1 MDTIRLET
9 VESTN
14 LYGKEHLAEL
24 ADKTI
29 VHALRQT
36 CGRGRLQRS
45 WVDLGEGNLFMSF
58 VLKPSNSFDEVFSNL
73 TQYLSVQLCKILE
86 EYGLNPQIKWPNDVL
101 IDGKKTA
108 GILSETVMQ
117 GCKFKGLILGVGVNL
132 RADADSVKKITDK
145 EVTALNIEL
154 GKTIDLDSFRESLC
168 KAFFSEYD
176 EFLKS
181 GFEMIKTDYLKRACF
196 LEKEICVKVFDK
208 EKQGIAKSI
217 TDKGEL
223 VLCENNKDFVLT
235 IGDIL

>member
-86 EYGLNPQIKWPNDVL
+86 EYGLKPQIKWPNDVL
-101 IDGKKTA
+101 IDGKKIA

-145 EVTALNIEL
+145 EVTALNNEL
-154 GKTIDLDSFRESLC
+154 GKTIDLDNFRESL
-168 KAFFSEYD
+168 
-176 EFLKS
+176 
-181 GFEMIKTDYLKRACF
+181 
-196 LEKEICVKVFDK
+196 
-208 EKQGIAKSI
+208 
-217 TDKGEL
+217 
-223 VLCENNKDFVLT
+223 
-235 IGDIL
+235 